1 MEFRR
6 RESDIIFLPQ
16 KFKKMNKGGI
26 KNMKKKMSI
35 GERVAD
41 EYFGVCNLALFF
53 VAGCVGWMELVG
65 LIRGIG
71 EFIVKLV

>member
-1 MEFRR
+1 
-6 RESDIIFLPQ
+6 
-16 KFKKMNKGGI
+16 
-26 KNMKKKMSI
+26 MKEKMSI